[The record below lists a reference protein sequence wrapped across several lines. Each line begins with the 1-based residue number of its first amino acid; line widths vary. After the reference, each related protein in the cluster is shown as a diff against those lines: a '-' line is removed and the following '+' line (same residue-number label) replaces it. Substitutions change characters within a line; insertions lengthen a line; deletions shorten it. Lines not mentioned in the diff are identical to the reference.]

1 MMEGHQTFSLWPPLA
16 TASVTLLSLSGTV
29 RLGEYMTTQKLT
41 RTLDSDPSRLLL
53 TLTPG
58 RADPSTE
65 NLGLGWEGFRL
76 Y

>member
-1 MMEGHQTFSLWPPLA
+1 MMEGHQSFSLWPPLA

-29 RLGEYMTTQKLT
+29 GLGKYMTTQKLA
-41 RTLDSDPSRLLL
+41 SRLLL

-65 NLGLGWEGFRL
+65 NLGLGWEGFSL
-76 Y
+76 C